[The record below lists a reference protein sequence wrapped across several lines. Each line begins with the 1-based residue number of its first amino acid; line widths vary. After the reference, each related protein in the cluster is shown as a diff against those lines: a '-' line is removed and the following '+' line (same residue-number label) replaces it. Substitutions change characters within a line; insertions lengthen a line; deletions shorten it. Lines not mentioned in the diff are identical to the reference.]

1 MLYLHRT
8 HTVLWHISMLCSIQD
23 EKVGECNKHSPAM
36 WREIKVRIWD
46 AALHLALND
55 GRDIKGV
62 G

>member
-8 HTVLWHISMLCSIQD
+8 HTILWHISMLYSIQD
-23 EKVGECNKHSPAM
+23 GKAGECNKHSPAM
-36 WREIKVRIWD
+36 WCEIKVGVWD
-46 AALHLALND
+46 ALHLALND